1 MSVPVILSEPSHISV
16 MLGQD
21 IRLPCTVDRLP
32 DALQI
37 LWSKVSPLPHMLVA
51 MGKRVLYD
59 RAMVE
64 HSETGSALLISSA
77 RLEDAGEYRC
87 SIAVAGDDPPE
98 IVHIVTVTE
107 EEVISAKEG
116 DDVSLSCP
124 PPLLSWTR
132 PDGEERIAGERM
144 TLYAVRAKDAGIYT
158 CTADNGQDKPVS
170 HRILL
175 NIDYRPSV
183 RLEEV
188 FVHTAGGRKV
198 ELVCT
203 VQGYPHPDTLWRKD
217 GEVIRTNDDRIKTH
231 HHGQIHSLS
240 IQDHGSY
247 SCHAT
252 NYLGSATA
260 THEISGKASPA
271 VFKSS
276 PRGTKDTAYLL
287 EWSTMSFSPITEFQL
302 ETRLVGSS
310 EWNSSSVSPLP
321 GEELYHS
328 AGKHYLTRLA
338 PATHYQARV
347 RAVTREGASPW
358 GEPFTFSTR
367 GAGRHLAFP
376 VFISVL
382 LYTILYLFTLS
393 IF

>member
-1 MSVPVILSEPSHISV
+1 MSVPVILSDPSHISV
-16 MLGQD
+16 MIGQD

-37 LWSKVSPLPHMLVA
+37 LWTKVSPLPHMLVA

-59 RAMVE
+59 RAMVK
-64 HSETGSALLISSA
+64 HSERGSALLISSA

-98 IVHIVTVTE
+98 IVHRVTITE

-116 DDVSLSCP
+116 DDVSLSCTAQGSP

-132 PDGEERIAGERM
+132 PDGEERIAGERI
-144 TLYAVRAKDAGIYT
+144 TLYAVRAKDAGTYT
-158 CTADNGQDKPVS
+158 CTADNGQGKPVS

-175 NIDYRPSV
+175 NIEYRPTV
-183 RLEEV
+183 QLEEV
-188 FVHTAGGRKV
+188 FVHTV

-203 VQGYPHPDTLWRKD
+203 VHGYPHPDTLWRKD
-217 GEVIRTNDDRIKTH
+217 GEVIKTNDDRIKTR
-231 HHGQIHSLS
+231 HHGKTHSLS
-240 IQDHGSY
+240 FQSVQRKDYGSY

-260 THEISGKASPA
+260 AHEISGKASPA

-310 EWNSSSVSPLP
+310 EWNYSSVSPLP
-321 GEELYHS
+321 GQELYHS

-347 RAVTREGASPW
+347 RAANKEGTSAWSQ
-358 GEPFTFSTR
+358 TFSFATR
-367 GAGRHLAFP
+367 GAGMHLESHNF
-376 VFISVL
+376 
-382 LYTILYLFTLS
+382 
-393 IF
+393 